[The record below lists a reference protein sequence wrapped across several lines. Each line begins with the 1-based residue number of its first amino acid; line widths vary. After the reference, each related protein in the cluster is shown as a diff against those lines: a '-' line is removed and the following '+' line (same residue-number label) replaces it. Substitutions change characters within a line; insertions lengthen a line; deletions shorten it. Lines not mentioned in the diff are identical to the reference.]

1 MNDLTLQKARAYEA
15 EHGAAISPEERPA
28 YHMTPY
34 VGWLNDPNG
43 FSYYKGKYHQFYQ
56 YNPYDVRWA
65 PMHWV
70 TLAAPTCCTGS
81 ICPVRLP
88 RIPRQTTAPAAS
100 PVLLPRWMTA
110 SSC

>member
-15 EHGAAISPEERPA
+15 EHGAAISPAERPA

-65 PMHWV
+65 PMHWGHAV
-70 TLAAPTCCTGS
+70 SSDLLHWEY
-81 ICPVRLP
+81 LP
-88 RIPRQTTAPAAS
+88 LSLIHI
-100 PVLLPRWMTA
+100 
-110 SSC
+110 

>member
-1 MNDLTLQKARAYEA
+1 MPSEILNKARAYEA
-15 EHGAAISPEERPA
+15 EHGAAISPAERPA

-65 PMHWV
+65 PMHWGHAV
-70 TLAAPTCCTGS
+70 STDLPAQRLHSQNLHGS
-81 ICPVRLP
+81 GQWCPV
-88 RIPRQTTAPAAS
+88 
-100 PVLLPRWMTA
+100 PRW
-110 SSC
+110 